1 MAANVGGRAPAAFGL
16 LVRQPDGRRVF
27 SSQTARA
34 RTDPAVTP
42 LRLTRAPSGTGATAA
57 TAPGGKVFAGPFK
70 DLRARGTL
78 TAGRFQAVTSH
89 RFTPEHDRDQLA
101 ARAPLRARAAA
112 RRRPAAELGRAS
124 ARVVAVLHDGSRL
137 SLRAGGALRL
147 SRIARFEIESAHSG
161 YTVVPLRRPAGAVAR
176 VLLPSRQSSNPDPG
190 PTLAIEIAQGST
202 WRRARFAARIAVAR

>member
-1 MAANVGGRAPAAFGL
+1 M
-16 LVRQPDGRRVF
+16 RQPDGRRVF

-42 LRLTRAPSGTGATAA
+42 LRLTRAPTGTGATAA
-57 TAPGGKVFAGPFK
+57 TTPGAKAFAGPFK

-89 RFTPEHDRDQLA
+89 RFTPSTIETNWRLE
-101 ARAPLRARAAA
+101 RRYGRARLRVDVLMPSWGA
-112 RRRPAAELGRAS
+112 AS

-137 SLRAGGALRL
+137 SLRAGGAVRL
-147 SRIARFEIESAHSG
+147 SRDRALRDRERGRAATRSSRCGDRRARSRACSSPHASRPTPIRG
-161 YTVVPLRRPAGAVAR
+161 RR
-176 VLLPSRQSSNPDPG
+176 SRSRSRS
-190 PTLAIEIAQGST
+190 GST